1 MLKPNKLANN
11 NFLSSL
17 DLSTDE
23 VLHILDLANNFKNKK
38 LNIDLGNKVLGL
50 IFDKSS
56 TRTRVSFQVAMTRLG
71 GTTIDLNPTTSQIG
85 RGEPIKDTARVLS
98 RYCDVIAIRTFDH
111 SDLEEYAKWST
122 KPVINALTDL
132 EHPCQA
138 LADFMTIKEE
148 FLDFKDVVLTF
159 IGDGNNVANSLI
171 LCGALLGVEVRIAC
185 PKGYEPNSLLIDKAY
200 EIYKNKNLLKITND
214 PNTAV
219 LGANVLYTDVWS
231 SMGEEN
237 QKEEKDKYLPSF
249 FISQILDVVTLE
261 KLKFSKADIAKTK
274 LLRKWHLFLKNKN
287 IAQLDE
293 FDRFKLHQELE
304 MFLPSFIFY
313 LPQNSQLDWLHKWRD
328 NDDKLFHPS
337 NLVNGDLIKKNLEIK
352 DGPILGELLQYLSQ
366 ELAYKRLN
374 NFDEAIYKAKQWIE
388 QNAPKCD

>member
-1 MLKPNKLANN
+1 MLNPIKLASK

-17 DLSTDE
+17 DTSCE
-23 VLHILDLANNFKNKK
+23 EFLHILELAKNFKNKD
-38 LNIDLGNKVLGL
+38 LNIKLKEKVLGL

-56 TRTRVSFQVAMTRLG
+56 TRTRVSFQVAMSRLG
-71 GTTIDLNPTTSQIG
+71 GTTVDLNPTTSQIG

-98 RYCDVIAIRTFDH
+98 RYCDVLAIRTFKQT
-111 SDLEEYAKWST
+111 DLEEYAKWSS

-185 PKGYEPNSLLIDKAY
+185 PKGYEPNSALIKKAY

-214 PNTAV
+214 PHSAV

-231 SMGEEN
+231 SMGQEN
-237 QKEEKDKYLPSF
+237 QKEEKDKKF
-249 FISQILDVVTLE
+249 KGFIIDSNLV
-261 KLKFSKADIAKTK
+261 SKADKDAIVLHCLPAYRSKEITDEIIESK
-274 LLRKWHLFLKNKN
+274 NSRIFDQAENRMHAQQALL
-287 IAQLDE
+287 
-293 FDRFKLHQELE
+293 
-304 MFLPSFIFY
+304 SC
-313 LPQNSQLDWLHKWRD
+313 
-328 NDDKLFHPS
+328 
-337 NLVNGDLIKKNLEIK
+337 
-352 DGPILGELLQYLSQ
+352 LLQ
-366 ELAYKRLN
+366 
-374 NFDEAIYKAKQWIE
+374 
-388 QNAPKCD
+388 

>member
-1 MLKPNKLANN
+1 MIKPNKLGNN

-17 DLSTDE
+17 DVSTDE
-23 VLHILDLANNFKNKK
+23 FIHILEVAKKLKNKV
-38 LNIDLGNKVLGL
+38 LNIELNKKVLGL

-56 TRTRVSFQVAMTRLG
+56 TRTRVSFQVAMSRLG

-138 LADFMTIKEE
+138 LADFLTIHEE
-148 FLDFKDVVLTF
+148 FIDFKDVVLTF

-185 PKGYEPNSLLIDKAY
+185 PKGYEPNSLVIKKAY
-200 EIYKNKNLLKITND
+200 EIYKNKNLLKISND

-237 QKEEKDKYLPSF
+237 KKSEKDKF
-249 FISQILDVVTLE
+249 FNGFTIDNDLV
-261 KLKFSKADIAKTK
+261 SKAEKDAIILHCLPAYRSKEITEEVFESK
-274 LLRKWHLFLKNKN
+274 RNRIFDQAENRLHAQQALLSCL
-287 IAQLDE
+287 
-293 FDRFKLHQELE
+293 LH
-304 MFLPSFIFY
+304 
-313 LPQNSQLDWLHKWRD
+313 
-328 NDDKLFHPS
+328 
-337 NLVNGDLIKKNLEIK
+337 
-352 DGPILGELLQYLSQ
+352 
-366 ELAYKRLN
+366 
-374 NFDEAIYKAKQWIE
+374 
-388 QNAPKCD
+388 